1 MQKKS
6 EDFSV
11 QEALRLAK
19 SPAGRQLMAM
29 LQRSDSG
36 QLQQAMQQAS
46 AGDYVKASQTLN
58 SLLGSEEAQALLKEL
73 GR

>member
-19 SPAGRQLMAM
+19 SPAAQQLLAM

-46 AGDYVKASQTLN
+46 AGDYAKATQTLN
-58 SLLGSEEAQALLKEL
+58 GLLGSDEAQALLKEL

>member
-46 AGDYVKASQTLN
+46 AGDYAKASQTLN

>member
-73 GR
+73 ER

>member
-11 QEALRLAK
+11 EDAMRLAK
-19 SPAGRQLMAM
+19 SPAAQQL
-29 LQRSDSG
+29 LHL
-36 QLQQAMQQAS
+36 LQQQDSARLNQAMGSAA
-46 AGDYVKASQTLN
+46 AGDYRQAGQTLQE
-58 SLLGSEEAQALLKEL
+58 LLASEEAQALLRQL